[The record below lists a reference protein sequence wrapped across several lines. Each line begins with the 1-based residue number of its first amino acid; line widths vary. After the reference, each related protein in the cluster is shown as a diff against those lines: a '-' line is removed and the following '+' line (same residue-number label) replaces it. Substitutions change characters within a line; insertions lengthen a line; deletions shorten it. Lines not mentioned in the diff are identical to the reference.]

1 MPTLQ
6 ADRVHVKMDWMRIV
20 REWKGQG
27 DSKLFCLSN
36 REAGEGRASV
46 FGREDWE
53 LRLFVLN

>member
-1 MPTLQ
+1 
-6 ADRVHVKMDWMRIV
+6 MDWMRIV